1 MAEELDKMAVGQ
13 VDTMVVEEVG
23 PVVAEEDIMAVEE
36 EKVQVAAGHVLDP
49 VEVDL
54 VLAGEDGVVG
64 VAAQEAAEQLLAA
77 TEEGEEETLPM
88 VEAVEE
94 EQQVEAA
101 VVVQLQGQGQ
111 VLVVLTPAAQHLRPI
126 APSLAT
132 AGLKLATPMAE
143 MALQLIRTL
152 GSVGPMRSALTGL
165 PTAPSLDSAG
175 RLQSLVQ
182 AAQLSRPENKIDRFS
197 HNSNDTQ
204 TYFTYTALCY

>member
-1 MAEELDKMAVGQ
+1 
-13 VDTMVVEEVG
+13 
-23 PVVAEEDIMAVEE
+23 
-36 EKVQVAAGHVLDP
+36 
-49 VEVDL
+49 
-54 VLAGEDGVVG
+54 
-64 VAAQEAAEQLLAA
+64 
-77 TEEGEEETLPM
+77 
-88 VEAVEE
+88 
-94 EQQVEAA
+94 
-101 VVVQLQGQGQ
+101 

-132 AGLKLATPMAE
+132 VGLKLATPTVE
-143 MALQLIRTL
+143 TALRLIRTL
-152 GSVGPMRSALTGL
+152 ESVGPTRSALTGL